1 MLGISRKGKRSIGRV
16 AVLLFNLVLRR
27 FRYVTSPKLDGVP
40 IAEVIRYFF
49 RGIVN
54 GAITTR
60 ASAVAFSFFLATV
73 PLLIFMFTLI
83 PYLPL
88 DNFQDQLLDL
98 VKRIMPLHAY
108 QTVEATLIEVVNT
121 KSSGLLSFGFL
132 AAAFFSHNGVSAL
145 IDAFNATFHTIETR
159 TFIEQHLIALLLTFL
174 LPLVVVIG
182 IALLFFGEYLLNIL
196 GSWGVLQ
203 SKLIFIIAMIIKWLL
218 AVVIFYIGISLV
230 YYLAPSR
237 RDKFSFFS
245 PGALLA
251 TVLIIITSFVF
262 SYYVNHFGQYN
273 KFYGSLGGL
282 IAFQLWLY
290 FNAFG
295 LILGF
300 DLNASIRSAING
312 NRNKIEIQ
320 ME

>member
-1 MLGISRKGKRSIGRV
+1 MSWLSWRGRN
-16 AVLLFNLVLRR
+16 AKASTALFWALLYRRIKYYSTPNL
-27 FRYVTSPKLDGVP
+27 KGVP
-40 IAEVIRYFF
+40 VSQVIRYFF

-73 PLLIFMFTLI
+73 PLLIFIFTLI

-88 DNFQDQLLDL
+88 QDFHQQLLEL
-98 VKRIMPLHAY
+98 ARRIMPTHAY
-108 QTVEATLIEVVNT
+108 LTVEATLIEVITT

-132 AAAFFSHNGVSAL
+132 AAVFFSHNGVSAL
-145 IDAFNATFHTIETR
+145 IDAFNATYHSIETR
-159 TFIEQHLIALLLTFL
+159 SFLEQHLIALLLTFV
-174 LPLVVVIG
+174 LPLVVVVG
-182 IALLFFGEYLLNIL
+182 IVLLFFGENLLNIL
-196 GSWGVLQ
+196 GTWGVLQ
-203 SKLIFIIAMIIKWLL
+203 SSTIYVIAMIIKWLL
-218 AVVIFYIGISLV
+218 AISVFFFGISLV

-237 RDKFSFFS
+237 KDKFKFFS
-245 PGALLA
+245 PGSVLA
-251 TVLIIITSFVF
+251 TLLILLTSFAF

-300 DLNASIRSAING
+300 DLNASIKKAINEHKA
-312 NRNKIEIQ
+312 RIDIQ
-320 ME
+320 MD

>member
-1 MLGISRKGKRSIGRV
+1 MAKPLGKISTLAKGLLVWAVMNRERLKRFTVPS
-16 AVLLFNLVLRR
+16 LH
-27 FRYVTSPKLDGVP
+27 GVP
-40 IAEVIRYFF
+40 VVDVVRYFF

-73 PLLIFMFTLI
+73 PLLIFIFTLI

-88 DNFQDQLLDL
+88 ENFQFYLLQLA
-98 VKRIMPLHAY
+98 KGIMPTYAY
-108 QTVEATLIEVVNT
+108 QTVEATLVEVVTT

-132 AAAFFSHNGVSAL
+132 AAIFFSHNGVSAL
-145 IDAFNATFHTIETR
+145 IDAFNATYHTIETR
-159 TFIEQHLIALLLTFL
+159 NFIEQHLIALLLTLL
-174 LPLVVVIG
+174 LPLIILLG
-182 IALLFFGEYLLNIL
+182 IVLLFFGEYLLNIL
-196 GSWGVLQ
+196 GNWGVLH
-203 SKLIFIIAMIIKWLL
+203 SSSILFIAMIIKWLL
-218 AVVIFYIGISLV
+218 AVLVFFFGISLV

-237 RDKFSFFS
+237 KDKFRFFS
-245 PGALLA
+245 PGAILA
-251 TVLIIITSFVF
+251 TALIILTSFAF
-262 SYYVNHFGQYN
+262 SYYVNRFGQYN

-312 NRNKIEIQ
+312 RRQRIDIQ
-320 ME
+320 MG